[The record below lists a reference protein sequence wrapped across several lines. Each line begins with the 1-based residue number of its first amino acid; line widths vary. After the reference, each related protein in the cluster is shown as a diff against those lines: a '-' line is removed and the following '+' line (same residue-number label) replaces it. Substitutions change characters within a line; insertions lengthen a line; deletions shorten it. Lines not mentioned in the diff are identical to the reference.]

1 MSDQLNSC
9 TDLCYFLRVQVNRLI
24 QQRSSDTVASTLPAE
39 LQVSRLINSQRNSS
53 PILQSAMG
61 GALPPAAAMEHPLYS
76 GVIKP
81 TGYSLSPTPP
91 RYPGPMGKVGDLA
104 TSSSSV
110 IRPGNPLS
118 IQGLLGS
125 SSSST
130 TTSSNNSSSIS
141 SALGLPNPIASL
153 SHSPHSQIRP
163 YSNTSHLIGHGSF
176 LNHPPYSSPY
186 SGIPPRTGYMST
198 PRPAYPPIYSSAH
211 MPIPHGLPLHSAYP
225 PAHGS
230 PIRPTSSYQHAGFP
244 QAFAAAA
251 AAAASAEEERR
262 IYRSVEP

>member
-1 MSDQLNSC
+1 
-9 TDLCYFLRVQVNRLI
+9 
-24 QQRSSDTVASTLPAE
+24 
-39 LQVSRLINSQRNSS
+39 
-53 PILQSAMG
+53 
-61 GALPPAAAMEHPLYS
+61 MEHPLYP

-91 RYPGPMGKVGDLA
+91 RYPGSIGKVNDLA
-104 TSSSSV
+104 TGGSSV

-118 IQGLLGS
+118 IQGLLS
-125 SSSST
+125 
-130 TTSSNNSSSIS
+130 NSSSNSNS
-141 SALGLPNPIASL
+141 SNSAVGMPNPTPSL

-186 SGIPPRTGYMST
+186 SAIPPRTGYMST

-211 MPIPHGLPLHSAYP
+211 VPVPHGLPLHSAYP
-225 PAHGS
+225 PTHGS

-251 AAAASAEEERR
+251 AAAANAEEERR
-262 IYRSVEP
+262 IYRSVTQTNFGNYFVTFLYFKTILTI